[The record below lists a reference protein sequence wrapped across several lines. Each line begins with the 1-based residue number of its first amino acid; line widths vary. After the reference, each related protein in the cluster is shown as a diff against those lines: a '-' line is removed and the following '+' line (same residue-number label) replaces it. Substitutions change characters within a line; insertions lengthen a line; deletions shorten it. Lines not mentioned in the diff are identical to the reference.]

1 LTKKIEYKEKKM
13 NCANGYD
20 GFVVI
25 SNKEVMERN
34 TINVECK
41 KWLDECRRIQTGYT
55 MDVKYEE
62 NKTILTGYQLKMSHL
77 ILMDSFCNQFVL
89 VIPRTMTDF
98 VETYYEK
105 IILYIIS
112 QIRMKCTWK
121 VANEVKY
128 RVHIYVPVGNSC
140 IEKMRGSPYTFEPSP
155 NTTRETVLGRTLS
168 ENMIHFEFPIML
180 NENWNIVP
188 TQTQEMLVKRNHM
201 EIM

>member
-1 LTKKIEYKEKKM
+1 M

-25 SNKEVMERN
+25 SNKDVMERN
-34 TINVECK
+34 PINLECK
-41 KWLDECRRIQTGYT
+41 KWLDECRRIQTGFT

-62 NKTILTGYQLKMSHL
+62 NKTILTGFQTKTNHL
-77 ILMDSFCNQFVL
+77 IPMDVFCNHYVL
-89 VIPRTMTDF
+89 ILPRTMTDF
-98 VETYYEK
+98 VENYYEK
-105 IILYIIS
+105 IMLYIIS

-128 RVHIYVPVGNSC
+128 RVHIYIPLGNPA

-155 NTTRETVLGRTLS
+155 NTIRETVLGRTLS
-168 ENMIHFEFPIML
+168 ENMVHFEFPIML
-180 NENWNIVP
+180 NETWNIIP
-188 TQTQEMLVKRNHM
+188 TQTQEMLVKKNHM